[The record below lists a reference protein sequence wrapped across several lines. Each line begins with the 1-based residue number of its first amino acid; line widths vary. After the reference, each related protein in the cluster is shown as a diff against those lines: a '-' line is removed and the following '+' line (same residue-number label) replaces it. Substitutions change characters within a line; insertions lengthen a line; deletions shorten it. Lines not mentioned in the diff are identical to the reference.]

1 MIICKE
7 DGCSGEARYGFKNP
21 NTWLV
26 CAKCN
31 KLEKYKKLKY
41 LDLSTNNITDIS
53 CLTKLTNLEKLRIYE
68 NHIENIRPLFNL
80 NQTCEILVQKPAS
93 YCN

>member
-31 KLEKYKKLKY
+31 KLEKYK
-41 LDLSTNNITDIS
+41 N
-53 CLTKLTNLEKLRIYE
+53 
-68 NHIENIRPLFNL
+68 
-80 NQTCEILVQKPAS
+80 
-93 YCN
+93 